1 MGKKIYDR
9 VSTMEESEA
18 KEKAETFEKKQTVLA
33 EACATKIED
42 WLREHKDA
50 TFEEAHKELVDN
62 IKGTL
67 MLSTLTLVLAI

>member
-1 MGKKIYDR
+1 MD
-9 VSTMEESEA
+9 EA
-18 KEKAETFEKKQTVLA
+18 EVKAKAEAFEKKQTVMA

-50 TFEEAHKELVDN
+50 SFEEAHKELVDN

-67 MLSTLTLVLAI
+67 MLSTITLIMAI